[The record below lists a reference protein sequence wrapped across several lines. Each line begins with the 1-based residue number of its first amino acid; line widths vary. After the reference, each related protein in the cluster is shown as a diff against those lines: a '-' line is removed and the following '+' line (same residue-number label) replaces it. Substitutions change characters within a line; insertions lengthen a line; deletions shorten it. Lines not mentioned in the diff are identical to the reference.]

1 MSITV
6 DVSQLK
12 AWSDNL
18 EKIVA
23 SGQQK
28 KLLEDCAKELAA
40 HLVERMRYRAPIKT
54 GRLENS
60 IVAGTS
66 TIQKGKNSE
75 TLYKYDLGKVT
86 CKDDIVTISVGTSG
100 IGYASYVEHG
110 HRIMKDGKQV
120 GFVPGRHFM
129 DISVQEIQEIAPEVL
144 EDKILDFL
152 KGIV

>member
-18 EKIVA
+18 EKIAA

-28 KLLEDCAKELAA
+28 KLLSDCAKELAE
-40 HLVERMRYRAPIKT
+40 HLVRTVKLRAPVDKGYLREHIF
-54 GRLENS
+54 
-60 IVAGTS
+60 AGTKTEKS
-66 TIQKGKNSE
+66 NSNGE
-75 TLYKYDLGKVT
+75 TLYEYAQGKVT
-86 CKDDIVTISVGTSG
+86 WEGDVATISVGTGSV
-100 IGYASYVEHG
+100 GYATYVEHG